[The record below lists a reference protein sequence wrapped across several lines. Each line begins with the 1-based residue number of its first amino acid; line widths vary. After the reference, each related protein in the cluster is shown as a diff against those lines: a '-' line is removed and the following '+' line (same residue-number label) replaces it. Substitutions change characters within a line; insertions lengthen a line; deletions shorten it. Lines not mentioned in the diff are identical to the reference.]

1 MNEQIYNV
9 EKVKEKSLSFFRGD
23 DLASSVW
30 MSKYALKKD
39 ESYLELDP
47 TDTINRMTDGIYG
60 AEILQPNSLTRED
73 IHEQL
78 NGFKKFI
85 FGGSIQFGLGN
96 TYQVSSLGNC
106 FFINNGADSYGG
118 IFNTDEQMVQLMK
131 RRGGVGIT
139 IENLRPEGSKVN
151 NSARTSTGAVSFM
164 NRFSESTREVAQ
176 DGRRGALMISMDIN
190 HPNSPQFLMVK
201 DNTKNITGANISLKF
216 TDEFMKAAKNNDEYN
231 LHWPVQK
238 TPPPFVDQQPLNKLL
253 KNGKTYSKKILA
265 KDLWKQFIK
274 QAHKN
279 AEPGAL
285 FWDTVIRES
294 PADCY
299 ADKGFNSMGVNPCG
313 EVILSSHDS
322 CRLASINL
330 AEFVLNPYTKDAKL
344 DTESLIKTAKFA
356 QRVMDDIVT
365 LEEGKIKTIIEKIY
379 SDPEDM
385 EFKQVELNLWNKVLR
400 VLQNGRRTG
409 IGELGLG
416 DMLAKLGLR
425 YGTPEATDFTEEV
438 FKTIA
443 VSCYKETVQLAKERG
458 CFPIWNL
465 EAEKNNPFIKRIL
478 ENFSPQELHDYET
491 FGRRNIGLLSIAP
504 TGSLSIEAGVTSG
517 VEPVFKIYYRRRKKI
532 NPNDKNT
539 RIDFVDEVGDSWEE
553 YNVIHP
559 EFVNWCVV
567 TTPRFTFNGAKT
579 FLSKLL
585 PKEFDKLISESPWAK
600 AESHDINYHEKIKMQ
615 GRIQK
620 WVDHAISITHNL
632 PENVTLE
639 EVDNIYYEAW
649 QAGCKGCTIYR
660 EGSRSGVLLSDTKK
674 EEKIEFTEHSAP
686 KRPKAL
692 PAEYYTAT
700 SQGKKYAVIIGLLE
714 NKPYEIFAFENP
726 TILENCKGKI
736 IKMNKGC
743 YRFESPCGNIDNLQ
757 LSVDNITARAHTI
770 FLSMLLRH
778 GVGVKYII
786 EVSKKVDETI
796 SSFSSVCRRMLS
808 KYVAVETSADKCPK
822 CGGTL
827 VREEGC
833 EHCVECE
840 YSRCSS

>member
-1 MNEQIYNV
+1 MTKY
-9 EKVKEKSLSFFRGD
+9 SL
-23 DLASSVW
+23 
-30 MSKYALKKD
+30 KND
-39 ESYLELDP
+39 EHYMELDP
-47 TDTINRMTDGIYG
+47 THTIDRMTDGILA
-60 AEILQPNSLTRED
+60 AEILQPNSLNRED

-78 NGFKKFI
+78 DGFKKFI

-96 TYQVSSLGNC
+96 IYQVSSLGNC

-139 IENLRPEGSKVN
+139 IEGLRPEGSKVN

-201 DNTKNITGANISLKF
+201 DNTKKITGANISIKF
-216 TDEFMKAAKNNDEYN
+216 TDEFMKAAKNNEEYN

-253 KNGKTYSKKILA
+253 KDGKTYTKKIMA

-299 ADKGFNSMGVNPCG
+299 ADKGFNSLGVNPCG

-330 AEFVLNPYTKDAKL
+330 AEFVLNPYTKEAKL
-344 DTESLIKTAKFA
+344 DREGLIKTARFA
-356 QRVMDDIVT
+356 QRAMDDIVT
-365 LEEGKIKTIIEKIY
+365 LEEGKIKTIIQKIHD
-379 SDPEDM
+379 DPEDI
-385 EFKQVELNLWNKVLR
+385 EYKQVELNLWNKVLR

-438 FKTIA
+438 FKLIA
-443 VSCYKETVQLAKERG
+443 ASCYKETVQLAKERG

-478 ENFSPQELHDYET
+478 ENFNPQELHDYVT

-559 EFVNWCVV
+559 EFVNWCVI
-567 TTPRFTFNGAKT
+567 TTPKFTFNGAKT
-579 FLSKLL
+579 FLSKLS
-585 PKEFDKLISESPWAK
+585 PTEFDKLIESSPWAHS
-600 AESHDINYHEKIKMQ
+600 ESHDIDYHEKIKMQ

-632 PENVTLE
+632 PETATLE

-660 EGSRSGVLLSDTKK
+660 EGSRSGVLISDTKK
-674 EEKIEFTEHSAP
+674 EEKTEFVEHSAP
-686 KRPKAL
+686 KRPKVLIAD
-692 PAEYYTAT
+692 YYIAI
-700 SQGKKYAVIIGLLE
+700 SQGKKYAVIVGLLE

-726 TILENCKGKI
+726 TILDNCKGKI
-736 IKMNKGC
+736 IKMGKGC
-743 YRFESPCGNIDNLQ
+743 YKFESSCGNIDNLQ

-778 GVGVKYII
+778 GVGLKYII

-808 KYVAVETSADKCPK
+808 KYVAVENSADKCPK

>member
-1 MNEQIYNV
+1 
-9 EKVKEKSLSFFRGD
+9 
-23 DLASSVW
+23 
-30 MSKYALKKD
+30 
-39 ESYLELDP
+39 
-47 TDTINRMTDGIYG
+47 
-60 AEILQPNSLTRED
+60 
-73 IHEQL
+73 
-78 NGFKKFI
+78 
-85 FGGSIQFGLGN
+85 
-96 TYQVSSLGNC
+96 
-106 FFINNGADSYGG
+106 
-118 IFNTDEQMVQLMK
+118 
-131 RRGGVGIT
+131 
-139 IENLRPEGSKVN
+139 
-151 NSARTSTGAVSFM
+151 
-164 NRFSESTREVAQ
+164 
-176 DGRRGALMISMDIN
+176 
-190 HPNSPQFLMVK
+190 
-201 DNTKNITGANISLKF
+201 
-216 TDEFMKAAKNNDEYN
+216 
-231 LHWPVQK
+231 
-238 TPPPFVDQQPLNKLL
+238 
-253 KNGKTYSKKILA
+253 
-265 KDLWKQFIK
+265 
-274 QAHKN
+274 
-279 AEPGAL
+279 
-285 FWDTVIRES
+285 
-294 PADCY
+294 
-299 ADKGFNSMGVNPCG
+299 MGVNPCG

-330 AEFVLNPYTKDAKL
+330 AEFVLFPYTSEAKL
-344 DTESLIKTAKFA
+344 DTEGLIKTARFA
-356 QRVMDDIVT
+356 QRAMDDIVT
-365 LEEGKIKTIIEKIY
+365 LEEGKIKTIIQKIHD
-379 SDPEDM
+379 DPEDI
-385 EFKQVELNLWNKVLR
+385 EYKQVELNLWNKVLR

-438 FKTIA
+438 FKLIA
-443 VSCYKETVQLAKERG
+443 ASCYKETVQLAKERG

-478 ENFSPQELHDYET
+478 ENFNPQELHDYVT

-559 EFVNWCVV
+559 EFVNWCVI
-567 TTPRFTFNGAKT
+567 TTPKFTFNGAKT
-579 FLSKLL
+579 FLSKLS
-585 PKEFDKLISESPWAK
+585 PTEFDKLIESSPWAHS
-600 AESHDINYHEKIKMQ
+600 ESHDIDYHEKIKMQ

-632 PENVTLE
+632 PETATLE

-660 EGSRSGVLLSDTKK
+660 EGSRSGVLISDTKK
-674 EEKIEFTEHSAP
+674 EEKTEFVEHSAP
-686 KRPKAL
+686 KRPKVLIAD
-692 PAEYYTAT
+692 YYIAT
-700 SQGKKYAVIIGLLE
+700 SQGKKYAVIVGLLE

-726 TILENCKGKI
+726 TILDNCKGKI
-736 IKMNKGC
+736 IKMGKGC
-743 YRFESPCGNIDNLQ
+743 YKFESSCGNIDNLQ

-778 GVGVKYII
+778 GVGLKYII

-808 KYVAVETSADKCPK
+808 KYVAVENSVDKCPK